1 MLLKFE
7 LEGSVGHALSDKDEE
22 GLLLTKVYGGSTLA
36 MSRICVNAERGG
48 RLLHTL
54 EKTLTKRT
62 SL

>member
-36 MSRICVNAERGG
+36 MSRICVNADQGW

-54 EKTLTKRT
+54 EKTLTK
-62 SL
+62 